1 MNSLTETSAPKWPGP
16 SAPQRNGFSGSHS
29 ATASADAAQARAD
42 AAQARALQAQL
53 DKERESYDLARQLQ
67 AQDDAM
73 IREHQKLVQE
83 AARAKVFDC
92 VICMEKYPEGY
103 SAPVRSC
110 GHALCR
116 GCMKEHV
123 QSQVDQAVWPVRCPV
138 CVADQTRAGEHGGE
152 YERVPRLKTY

>member
-1 MNSLTETSAPKWPGP
+1 MPRPKGKEKSSPIESSTPKWLGP
-16 SAPQRNGFSGSHS
+16 SAPQHNGVSGSRS
-29 ATASADAAQARAD
+29 ATTSAD

-53 DKERESYDLARQLQ
+53 DRERESYDLARQLQ
-67 AQDDAM
+67 AQDDAT

-92 VICMEKYPEGY
+92 VVCMEKYPEGY

-110 GHALCR
+110 GHLLCR

-138 CVADQTRAGEHGGE
+138 CVADQSRAGGHGGE
-152 YERVPRLKTY
+152 YDEYLV